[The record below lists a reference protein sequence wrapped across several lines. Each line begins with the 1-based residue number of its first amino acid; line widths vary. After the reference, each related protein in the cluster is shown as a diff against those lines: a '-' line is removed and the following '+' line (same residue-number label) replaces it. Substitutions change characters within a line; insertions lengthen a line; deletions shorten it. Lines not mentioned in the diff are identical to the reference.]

1 MHKLPRLNGCGAS
14 SERQYCLLSAD
25 EIFFNF
31 NEPFFGNISVT
42 KLLPYG
48 DMLA

>member
-1 MHKLPRLNGCGAS
+1 MHKLPRLNGCGVA

-31 NEPFFGNISVT
+31 NEPFFGNIPLT
-42 KLLPYG
+42 QLLPYV
-48 DMLA
+48 DILA